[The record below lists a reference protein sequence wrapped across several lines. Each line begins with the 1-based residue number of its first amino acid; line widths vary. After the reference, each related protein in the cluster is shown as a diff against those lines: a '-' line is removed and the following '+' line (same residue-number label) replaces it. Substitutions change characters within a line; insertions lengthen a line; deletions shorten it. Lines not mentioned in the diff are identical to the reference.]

1 MSDAGKEESLCNLDH
16 LQKIM
21 KAFWYTVFVFTARE
35 ARQYSGNFLFKA
47 EISPSS
53 LESPTEFHIPTL
65 KTAEKRIKHK
75 HPIKVSYILL
85 LKNILTS
92 SIY

>member
-1 MSDAGKEESLCNLDH
+1 LSDAGKEESLCNFDH
-16 LQKIM
+16 LQKVM
-21 KAFWYTVFVFTARE
+21 KAFWYTVFVFTPRE

-53 LESPTEFHIPTL
+53 VKSPTEFHIPTL

-75 HPIKVSYILL
+75 HLIKISYI
-85 LKNILTS
+85 
-92 SIY
+92 